1 MRFLRS
7 VVCRAVSCRE
17 PALQRVARDTD
28 PSMPTLEHFTGFE
41 LVHRAAV
48 GALALAVV
56 AHIDI
61 DARVAVPQFHVG
73 FGVGAVEIACG
84 VEVVGGQLDGSGGG
98 HDGVSF

>member
-1 MRFLRS
+1 M
-7 VVCRAVSCRE
+7 
-17 PALQRVARDTD
+17 PALEHLAR
-28 PSMPTLEHFTGFE
+28 LE